1 VAQPSEDSKTETL
14 NDPELNPL
22 LNPLLASNMGRWAEV
37 YFTSPPEKR
46 AEAVTEL
53 LRELERNPPPT
64 VPSVKTNDE
73 VANLREHYQVERE
86 YGDRSYAEDESASEG
101 TCPSCGHRSS
111 SPQKFCGMCGMPLA
125 HVAEENAEPPSHDL
139 QHGGWREE
147 AQVPTPHFDDRSY
160 ENRMHDRAR
169 EFEPAQRQPYAE
181 FPSLA
186 PARETPTS
194 FSALSDYEEQS
205 MSRSKGIYI
214 GIAIL
219 LILVAIGIVRWRTGG
234 GFPNRNPSSTLSSVS
249 HPIESPPESN
259 PQPSQPAPSGENATA
274 SSANPTTEPAPRPER
289 KAVTPPETARPTPR
303 PSPSTPAPASN
314 EPAAAIQ
321 ASGAEDLAT
330 AQKYLNP
337 APGAQ
342 RDTGQAALWLW
353 KAVSKQNVPATM
365 LLADLYLRGDGVTK
379 SCDQAHVLLDAAA
392 RKGNAAAGER
402 LRHLQAFG
410 CQ

>member
-1 VAQPSEDSKTETL
+1 VALPPEQSKTETS
-14 NDPELNPL
+14 DPELNPL

-46 AEAVTEL
+46 AEAVTDL

-64 VPSVKTNDE
+64 VPSVRANDE
-73 VANLREHYQVERE
+73 AANLHDAPQAEQE
-86 YGDRSYAEDESASEG
+86 YGDRTYSGNESAIEG

-125 HVAEENAEPPSHDL
+125 GIVEENVEASGHDL
-139 QHGGWREE
+139 QHGGWQEE
-147 AQVPTPHFDDRSY
+147 RHETARHFEDRTFDP
-160 ENRMHDRAR
+160 RIADRAR

-186 PARETPTS
+186 PAREAPTS
-194 FSALSDYEEQS
+194 FSALSDYEAQS

-214 GIAIL
+214 GIAVL

-259 PQPSQPAPSGENATA
+259 TQPSQPVPTAENPTG
-274 SSANPTTEPAPRPER
+274 SSATPTANQPAPKPER
-289 KAVTPPETARPTPR
+289 KLVTPPEAARPASR
-303 PSPSTPAPASN
+303 PSPPAPASN

-342 RDTGQAALWLW
+342 RDTAQAALWLW
-353 KAVSKQNVPATM
+353 KAVSKQNVAATM
-365 LLADLYLRGDGVTK
+365 LLSDLYLRGDGVTK